1 MPTNPNQIP
10 NEIPGAIKE
19 PIKII
24 AHRTFPSGGKL
35 TKVLVG
41 SDIAYVREATR
52 LEEDPVSSCTITH
65 QVLELCASPEA
76 WNKVSKIIQLEDDQ
90 KRDVVQSPEF
100 NPFWAEAWL
109 DTTHHAH
116 DEFCK
121 GTYGVV
127 CLTCENRVDVD
138 KAGDL
143 VKQIA
148 ETERL
153 RQWFLFLQGM
163 FDDLPPE
170 ASEAV
175 QKALLGTSVS

>member
-1 MPTNPNQIP
+1 MSTNQ

-24 AHRTFPSGGKL
+24 SHRTFPSGGKL
-35 TKVLVG
+35 TKVMVG

-52 LEEDPVSSCTITH
+52 TEESLSELNLPMKHTK

-90 KRDVVQSPEF
+90 KREVVQSPEF

-116 DEFCK
+116 DELCK

-127 CLTCENRVDVD
+127 CLTCEQRVDVD

-143 VKQIA
+143 VKQVA

-153 RQWFLFLQGM
+153 KAWFLFLEGM

-175 QKALLGTSVS
+175 QKALLGASVS